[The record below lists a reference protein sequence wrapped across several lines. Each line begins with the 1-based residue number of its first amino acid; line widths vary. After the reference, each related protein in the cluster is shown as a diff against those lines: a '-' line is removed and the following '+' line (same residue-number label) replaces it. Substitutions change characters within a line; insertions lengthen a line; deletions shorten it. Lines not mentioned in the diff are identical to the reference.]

1 MKKVR
6 VTGIQVPAPSMRFFT
21 TFLKFSK
28 IISSLKAQV
37 FNIFKKYLGN
47 QNFLLHNKPF

>member
-6 VTGIQVPAPSMRFFT
+6 VTVIQVPTPMRFFI

-37 FNIFKKYLGN
+37 FNIFKKYLDN
-47 QNFLLHNKPF
+47 QHFLLHNKPF